1 MIILLDENFPLRF
14 YARNREI
21 NDKIEL
27 NNLQTSV
34 ILRLAYDRN
43 SNLQRLYLE
52 LSQALS

>member
-21 NDKIEL
+21 NDKIDL

-34 ILRLAYDRN
+34 MPRLGYDRN
-43 SNLQRLYLE
+43 SKQHRYTQN
-52 LSQALS
+52 